1 MAMRKKKAD
10 NSLNL
15 FLNVRV
21 LLQLLEREDPKLKMQ
36 AVQAVQYC
44 SKRHKTGDPDF
55 AVLSKSIDKMLR
67 MIVGEKRWK
76 LAEDCQRRLQ
86 AKQALAKVAAKS
98 SAGGGGTSAGTA
110 TGGTSSSAMVVPGR
124 GRPAGS
130 ITGRGRLG
138 GNGRGQGPP
147 TGRGGRGRGRG
158 PPPPPPPP
166 SSTGGGGGSVAA
178 V

>member
-1 MAMRKKKAD
+1 MAMRKKKKVD

-44 SKRHKTGDPDF
+44 SKRHKAGDPDF

-98 SAGGGGTSAGTA
+98 SAGGGGTLVGTA

-124 GRPAGS
+124 GRSAGS

-147 TGRGGRGRGRG
+147 TGRGGRGRG
-158 PPPPPPPP
+158 PPPPPPPA
-166 SSTGGGGGSVAA
+166 STGGGGGSVAA

>member
-1 MAMRKKKAD
+1 MAMRKKKKVD

-44 SKRHKTGDPDF
+44 SKRHKAGDPDF

-86 AKQALAKVAAKS
+86 AKQSLAKVAAKS
-98 SAGGGGTSAGTA
+98 PASGGTSVGTA
-110 TGGTSSSAMVVPGR
+110 TGGTSSAMVVPVR

-130 ITGRGRLG
+130 ITGRGRLGG

-147 TGRGGRGRGRG
+147 TGRGGRGRG
-158 PPPPPPPP
+158 PPPPPPP
-166 SSTGGGGGSVAA
+166 STGGGGGSVAA

>member
-1 MAMRKKKAD
+1 MAMRKKKKVD

-44 SKRHKTGDPDF
+44 SKRHKAGDPDF

-98 SAGGGGTSAGTA
+98 PAGGGTSV
-110 TGGTSSSAMVVPGR
+110 GTSTSAMVVPGR

-138 GNGRGQGPP
+138 GGNGRGQGPP
-147 TGRGGRGRGRG
+147 TGRGGRGRG
-158 PPPPPPPP
+158 PPPPPPP
-166 SSTGGGGGSVAA
+166 STGGGGGSVAA

>member
-1 MAMRKKKAD
+1 MAMRKKKKVD

-15 FLNVRV
+15 LLNVRV

-44 SKRHKTGDPDF
+44 SKRHKAGDPDF

-86 AKQALAKVAAKS
+86 AKQALAKVAAKP
-98 SAGGGGTSAGTA
+98 SAGGGGISAGTA
-110 TGGTSSSAMVVPGR
+110 TGGTPSSAMAVPGK

-147 TGRGGRGRGRG
+147 TGRGGRGRGA
-158 PPPPPPPP
+158 PP
-166 SSTGGGGGSVAA
+166 SPQPPSTGGGGGSVAA